1 MPLPNA
7 TDSSEDTLAVAEP
20 DSGAT
25 AGARPRKPV
34 TRRNGMARREAWTG
48 LLWVQAWFLGFLL
61 FTAGP
66 IVAALVLSF
75 TSWQGR
81 GLPEWNGIANY
92 VEMFTAD
99 PLFWKSVK
107 VTFLFA
113 ALYLPASIVIG
124 LAMAMLMNQ
133 KLRGVKV
140 FRTIYYLPS
149 VLSGVAVAILW
160 NFVFHREYGI
170 LNWFVGLFGVGPIP
184 WLQDPAWVLPA
195 LAMMQLWGVGSS
207 IIIYLGGLQGI
218 PTELYEV
225 ARIDGAGWWQTLRSV
240 TLPMMSPVIFFQ
252 VILGLIATFQVFTQA
267 YVMTGGG
274 PDNASLFYALNIYNK
289 AFVQLRLGYASAL
302 SVVLFVIIVIVTGVI
317 FRSSKAWVYYAG
329 ESR

>member
-1 MPLPNA
+1 MTLPSA
-7 TDSSEDTLAVAEP
+7 TDTDAPVGSTP
-20 DSGAT
+20 DPGCRHPAT
-25 AGARPRKPV
+25 V
-34 TRRNGMARREAWTG
+34 RRRRSAMARREAWTG

-66 IVAALVLSF
+66 IIGAVGLSF

-81 GLPEWNGIANY
+81 GLPEWNGLANY
-92 VEMFTAD
+92 VEMFTDD
-99 PLFWKSVK
+99 PLFWQSLQ
-107 VTFLFA
+107 VTFVFA
-113 ALYLPASIVIG
+113 LLYLPLSIVIG
-124 LAMAMLMNQ
+124 MAMALLMNQ
-133 KLRGVKV
+133 KLRGVSV

-160 NFVFHREYGI
+160 TFVFHREYGI
-170 LNWFVGLFGVGPIP
+170 LNGVIGIVGIDPIP
-184 WLQDPAWVLPA
+184 WLRDSTWVLPA

-225 ARIDGAGWWQTLRSV
+225 ARIDGAGWWQTLRTV

-267 YVMTGGG
+267 FVMTQGG
-274 PDNASLFYALNIYNK
+274 PDNASLFYALNIYNT
-289 AFVQLRLGYASAL
+289 AFTQLRLGYASAL
-302 SVVLFVIIVIVTGVI
+302 SGVI
-317 FRSSKAWVYYAG
+317 FKTSKAWVYYVG
-329 ESR
+329 EN

>member
-1 MPLPNA
+1 MPLPSA
-7 TDSSEDTLAVAEP
+7 TEPHGAVAPPPVPEP
-20 DSGAT
+20 VGPTRSKGT
-25 AGARPRKPV
+25 GPR
-34 TRRNGMARREAWTG
+34 RLSMARREALTG
-48 LLWVQAWFLGFLL
+48 LLWVQAWFLGFLV

-66 IVAALVLSF
+66 IVAAMVLSF
-75 TSWQGR
+75 TSWQGQ
-81 GLPEWNGIANY
+81 GLPKWNGVANY
-92 VEMFTAD
+92 VEMFTGD
-99 PLFWKSVK
+99 PLFWQSVK
-107 VTFLFA
+107 VTFVFA
-113 ALYLPASIVIG
+113 ALYLPASILIG

-133 KLRGVKV
+133 KLRGVNA

-170 LNWFVGLFGVGPIP
+170 LNSLVGLFGVEPIP

-289 AFVQLRLGYASAL
+289 AFVELRLGYASAL

-317 FRSSKAWVYYAG
+317 FRSSRAWVYYAG
-329 ESR
+329 ENR